1 MRKKTAP
8 PPTPGRRKTSPNQT
22 SGLIAKDQKPKR
34 SAKGKYVLDNRSPSA
49 TVGRN
54 QKDVRA
60 VGGRRWPV
68 HAAP

>member
-34 SAKGKYVLDNRSPSA
+34 SAKGKYVLDNRSHRTQRGA
-49 TVGRN
+49 
-54 QKDVRA
+54 VRRLP
-60 VGGRRWPV
+60 RRS
-68 HAAP
+68 